1 MKNIKFNL
9 LLNTVALLL
18 IAFCLLSSC
27 GLVGSGGNLF
37 GTQGSQVNS
46 NAGNGVAPKLKSRIE
61 ANPRLAG
68 KDCEDLPSCKET
80 CKDIYEEKDSLETC
94 YSLKV
99 GRASELE
106 DVFVALF
113 NASKNELEDID
124 ADHLEKYLEIGL
136 DGFLEKLIPK
146 IERITSDTTKYGKLK
161 SILDWIAKEDTMAGV
176 LETEDGDNEIL
187 EGLILAHCDIDSNHK
202 CANQEIDTIDEG
214 ALPIEG
220 ELHCQIEINWT
231 AHTNR
236 GSMRILPT
244 THQNSCSNPAA
255 NKQYCPRLDQLP
267 APINS
272 NSKFYSIRYDNSKVS
287 SSGLSARFV
296 LEGSTVPGQ
305 VPSNT
310 KSVVF
315 DYDNGNIFVCHG
327 QNHTQATDAPSN
339 ACMPNSGSYSTQT
352 VNSSFPCYTLKHK
365 KLAEVDE
372 EEKELFI
379 ALAGAGKV
387 FFEKSADEGE
397 ESAFALGHDLLNK
410 ACNAGSSASKSQC
423 KASFYCF
430 LQGSIANSELT
441 NSDWFDNKSVKDKLG
456 EEVDLK
462 GCTYGTTFTAL

>member
-1 MKNIKFNL
+1 MKNIKFYL

-202 CANQEIDTIDEG
+202 CANTNSDADSAVVNLPAQLCQLKLTQLDAPPIVFPSSPNRTCELIDHAYRTCPETATSQEISIYAIGDENFSLSNNLEVTSGTQTFSGYDTD
-214 ALPIEG
+214 
-220 ELHCQIEINWT
+220 
-231 AHTNR
+231 HTDGN
-236 GSMRILPT
+236 
-244 THQNSCSNPAA
+244 NAPAT
-255 NKQYCPRLDQLP
+255 
-267 APINS
+267 
-272 NSKFYSIRYDNSKVS
+272 
-287 SSGLSARFV
+287 G
-296 LEGSTVPGQ
+296 
-305 VPSNT
+305 
-310 KSVVF
+310 VVF
-315 DYDNGNIFVCHG
+315 DYSSQNLFYCSVTINSTSASPSCGNHPLSS
-327 QNHTQATDAPSN
+327 APPIKS
-339 ACMPNSGSYSTQT
+339 CT
-352 VNSSFPCYTLKHK
+352 TLTHK

-379 ALAGAGKV
+379 ALAGAGQV

-410 ACNAGSSASKSQC
+410 ACNAGSSTSKSQC

-430 LQGSIANSELT
+430 LQGSISSWTQTEI
-441 NSDWFDNKSVKDKLG
+441 DKWFDNKSVKDKLG